1 MPNSDTLTQA
11 SIQAIFKNSN
21 TGRVNRLTSDSKET
35 IDDIVATSIAAF
47 GNFFRKQKG
56 AAKTNA
62 KTIQGNDV
70 LAAVTHVFAL
80 GDLANNA
87 RAAAKNAMSTYYKG
101 GSSKGTAKN
110 TRAGLNVNPTLAK
123 RLLKA
128 NLPYKVSEGAGVA
141 LAAALEYV
149 LTEVFEIASRQS
161 SNLTISRDE
170 IINALNVDSDLRSQF
185 PKLMFK
191 EDKKHLDAAKAGLS
205 LKQPCHISVGHGITG
220 SQLKFFQNKA
230 GIDSAAGDVKKATG
244 KLVENFVKVV
254 AVSAKA
260 SMEAAG
266 RTTVLDIDVI
276 TSCDNGHISGGAKT
290 KGSKKGSSKK
300 RPSADAPPAFKAT
313 VAHCVNHCLGKKKGS
328 SIKVSEKAYQK
339 IADAAQVYVE
349 SVFAKAA
356 NLSNARKVAK
366 GSAKSKLTI
375 VDLAAAQEMVGCN
388 VGPICGKTV
397 EDATQVDAPPAVVA
411 PPPAAARPPSSSKSK
426 KKSSKSKAKSAKAKK
441 PAAKK
446 PASKKP
452 ASVKAKKPAKA
463 APASP
468 VRRSAR
474 SRKAP
479 ARLGQ
484 A

>member
-1 MPNSDTLTQA
+1 MPNDTLTQA
-11 SIQAIFKNSN
+11 SIQAIFKNTN

-70 LAAVTHVFAL
+70 LAAVTHIFAL

-87 RAAAKNAMSTYYKG
+87 RGAAKKAMSTFK

-110 TRAGLNVNPTLAK
+110 ARAGLNVNPTLAK

-128 NLPYKVSEGAGVA
+128 NLPYNVSEDAGVA

-149 LTEVFEIASRQS
+149 LMEVFEQASQQS
-161 SNLTISRDE
+161 SNLTISRDQ

-185 PKLMFK
+185 PKLMFN
-191 EDKKHLDAAKAGLS
+191 EDKKHLEAAKGGWS
-205 LKQPCHISVGHGITG
+205 LKQPCHFSVDNCITG

-230 GIDSAAGDVKKATG
+230 GIDSVAGDVKKATG
-244 KLVENFVKVV
+244 KLVENFVRVA

-266 RTTVLDIDVI
+266 RTTVLDNDVI
-276 TSCDNGHISGGAKT
+276 TSCDNGHVSGGAK
-290 KGSKKGSSKK
+290 SKKSTG
-300 RPSADAPPAFKAT
+300 AAPPAFKAT

-356 NLSNARKVAK
+356 HLSNARKAAK
-366 GSAKSKLTI
+366 GSAKSKLII
-375 VDLAAAQEMVGCN
+375 VDLVAAQEMVRCN
-388 VGPICGKTV
+388 VAPICDKTV
-397 EDATQVDAPPAVVA
+397 EAAMQVDAPPAVVA
-411 PPPAAARPPSSSKSK
+411 PPPAAARPHSSSKSK

-441 PAAKK
+441 PAKK

-452 ASVKAKKPAKA
+452 ASVKAKKPKA
-463 APASP
+463 AASASP
-468 VRRSAR
+468 VRRSGR